1 MPHVVIK
8 LMSGRSEPQ
17 KRKLA
22 ELVTKAVMEGAGCG
36 EESVSVAIE
45 DVATGKWSKEVYNS
59 EIKPNLE
66 LLYKKPG
73 YTA

>member
-1 MPHVVIK
+1 MPHIVIK
-8 LMSGRSEPQ
+8 LMAGRSEPQ
-17 KRKLA
+17 KRQLA
-22 ELVTKAVMEGAGCG
+22 ELVTQAVMEGASCS
-36 EESVSVAIE
+36 EDAVSVAIE

-66 LLYKKPG
+66 RLYKKPG